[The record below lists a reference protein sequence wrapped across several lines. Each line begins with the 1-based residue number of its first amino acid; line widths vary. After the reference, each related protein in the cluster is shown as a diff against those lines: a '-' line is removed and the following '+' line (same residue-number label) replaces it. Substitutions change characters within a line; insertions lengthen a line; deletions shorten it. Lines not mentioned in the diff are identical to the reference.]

1 MQSFYFKGLSSKR
14 GRNRERVWTFKF
26 LKLYRPDLCKDIFL
40 HSTLLILSGKG
51 ILSPLAM
58 DKKKGFFSM
67 AAIVWISFK
76 DHRKKP
82 HIHIVNWIYP
92 LGENGFWWKE
102 GERQRKE
109 SSKISIPLM
118 LYLTWLTS
126 FRAGEGQQLL
136 GWKSGFENT
145 AFLFHFL
152 YWIRKDCSSSSSSKA
167 KELM

>member
-40 HSTLLILSGKG
+40 HSTLSILSGKG
-51 ILSPLAM
+51 ILSPLDM
-58 DKKKGFFSM
+58 DKKRRFLFHGRNRLDFLQRSQ
-67 AAIVWISFK
+67 
-76 DHRKKP
+76 KKP

-126 FRAGEGQQLL
+126 FRAGEGQQQQLL

-152 YWIRKDCSSSSSSKA
+152 YWIRKDCSSSKA